1 MRLTEKQ
8 FTIIRII
15 QDKGS
20 ATVRDFDE
28 LGLTQKATAAHLR
41 RLLQLGNVYISHWKL
56 SGKYGMKPVYKLGNK
71 PSMTKMEA
79 AYILTEERRA
89 IREAAAEKARRAA
102 MKQHFI
108 PRPDYAAA
116 WLFNQPAVALQGA
129 RYE

>member
-41 RLLQLGNVYISHWKL
+41 RLLHLGQVYISHWL
-56 SGKYGMKPVYKLGNK
+56 LTGKYGMKPVYKLGNK

-79 AYILTEERRA
+79 AYILTEERRVR
-89 IREAAAEKARRAA
+89 REEEAETARRAA
-102 MKQHFI
+102 LKQHFV
-108 PRPDYAAA
+108 PRPDMAAA
-116 WLFNQPAVALQGA
+116 WMLNKTETV
-129 RYE
+129 E